1 MPNYKNLQKTKRSKR
16 SFRTTRKNHINKLKE
31 VYPACKFDKTRDDY
45 SLYDGHKITYGEM
58 EYDGI
63 EKLYTYIS
71 KHYNSKIDCFIDI
84 GSGRGKLCMFM
95 AAQPKIKHVLGIE
108 LVKQRHD
115 DAEVLKSELKN
126 EYSNKVELLNKNV
139 LEINFQNYKNNQIM
153 IWFSNLC
160 FEQNTT
166 NEVFQKLKT
175 EMPSGTIICC
185 SKQPNPQVG
194 DFLHDILIPMSW
206 SQNSNVYIYRL

>member
-1 MPNYKNLQKTKRSKR
+1 MPKTKRTKR

-31 VYPACKFDKTRDDY
+31 VYPACKFDNTRDDY
-45 SLYDGHKITYGEM
+45 TLYDGHRITYGEM

-63 EKLYTYIS
+63 EKLYSFIC
-71 KHYNSKIDCFIDI
+71 KNYNSKIDCFIDI

-95 AAQPKIKHVLGIE
+95 AAQPKIKSVLGIE

-115 DAEVLKSELKN
+115 DAEILKSELKN
-126 EYSNKVELLNKNV
+126 EYSKKVELLNKNV
-139 LEINFQNYKNNQIM
+139 LEIDFQNYKNNQIM

-160 FEQNTT
+160 FEQTTT
-166 NEVFQKLKT
+166 NEIFQKLKT

-185 SKQPNPQVG
+185 SKQPNPPVG
-194 DFLHDILIPMSW
+194 DFLQDIIIPMSW
-206 SQNSNVYIYRL
+206 SKNSNVYIYKL

>member
-1 MPNYKNLQKTKRSKR
+1 MPNYKNLQKTKRNKR

-31 VYPACKFDKTRDDY
+31 VYPACKFDKTHDDY
-45 SLYDGHKITYGEM
+45 SLYNGHKITYGEM

-63 EKLYTYIS
+63 EKLYAYIS

-95 AAQPKIKHVLGIE
+95 AAEPKIKHVLGIE

-126 EYSNKVELLNKNV
+126 EYSKKVELLNKNV
-139 LEINFQNYKNNQIM
+139 LEIDFQNYKKNQII

-160 FEQNTT
+160 FEQTTT
-166 NEVFQKLKT
+166 NQIFEKLKT

-185 SKQPNPQVG
+185 SKQPNPPVG
-194 DFLHDILIPMSW
+194 NFLQDIIIPMSW

>member
-1 MPNYKNLQKTKRSKR
+1 MPKTRRTKR

-194 DFLHDILIPMSW
+194 HFLQDIIIPMSW